1 MKKIIVTH
9 SKNIVFVFSIISSLS
24 FAPLLAACNLV
35 DDYPDL
41 SLDGLLLIER

>member
-1 MKKIIVTH
+1 MKKIIITH
-9 SKNIVFVFSIISSLS
+9 SKSMDFVFSIISSLS
-24 FAPLLAACNLV
+24 FAPLVAAYNLV